1 MAETS
6 RQGASEWAPPRER
19 RRWTA
24 ADGRAMREALR
35 ASGDGVIPFAQ
46 RHGLH
51 EERVRRWVRRLEGM
65 RPTLAAPVP
74 PPGFVPVRLVEPSAE
89 GPGLEVAV
97 GGAVVRVRRGFDA
110 ALLRHVVAA
119 LGGDAC

>member
-6 RQGASEWAPPRER
+6 QQGASEWAPPQER

-51 EERVRRWVRRLEGM
+51 EERVRRWM
-65 RPTLAAPVP
+65 RKLDGARPALAAPL
-74 PPGFVPVRLVEPSAE
+74 GFAPVRLVEPPAE
-89 GPGLEVAV
+89 VPGLEVAV
-97 GGAVVRVRRGFDA
+97 GGAVVHVRRGFDA